1 MTFHFFGVCLV
12 VYEPDDGEFEIEV
25 QVSGYDKEIQPFIL
39 VWPPIWEDQ
48 TTWGSTTWTPHIA
61 QEIGDGE
68 GLENMIVTI
77 KEENNVPHFILLNP
91 MEELRLV
98 NIC

>member
-1 MTFHFFGVCLV
+1 MCLV
-12 VYEPDDGEFEIEV
+12 VYEPGDGEFEFEV
-25 QVSGYDKEIQPFIL
+25 QFSGYDKEIQPFLL
-39 VWPPIWEDQ
+39 VWPPIWEER
-48 TTWGSTTWTPHIA
+48 TTWGSITWTPHIA

-68 GLENMIVTI
+68 GLENMIVTT
-77 KEENNVPHFILLNP
+77 KEANNVPHFILLNP